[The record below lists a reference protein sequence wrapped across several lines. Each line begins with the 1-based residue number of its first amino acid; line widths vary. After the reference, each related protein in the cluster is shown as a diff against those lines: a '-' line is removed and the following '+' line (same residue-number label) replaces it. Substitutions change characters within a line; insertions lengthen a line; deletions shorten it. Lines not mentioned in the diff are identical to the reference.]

1 LKDLKNSVEL
11 VNLKDA
17 PIRGVVCSPN
27 EDVPNPNEKSEIKIT
42 CKDDANSVSANVGG
56 TLSYLCPA
64 GCKDV
69 VDE

>member
-1 LKDLKNSVEL
+1 M
-11 VNLKDA
+11 
-17 PIRGVVCSPN
+17 CSPN

-42 CKDDANSVSANVGG
+42 CKDDVNSVSANVGG